1 MVRKIRKIKRVKK
14 KPKVYNFSD
23 DTKILSSNM
32 TYRKTFV
39 LFILVASFLV
49 VQLQVFSP
57 TQNLVDSFR
66 SDYESKEALIQNG
79 NKVKKGLIVQA
90 KKFKDEYKE
99 LKNIFF
105 KIGKSHEFFT
115 LIANSAVNNQLKIV
129 AIQKVNEEP
138 FKLPKKGSDP
148 NAKPE
153 MIEYDYFPDFTTASF
168 KIDFEGSYVNY
179 MDFIN
184 DIKEENKSLVV
195 DDSIISKKEGNLLSI
210 KSTLSINYTNSDA

>member
-1 MVRKIRKIKRVKK
+1 M
-14 KPKVYNFSD
+14 
-23 DTKILSSNM
+23 
-32 TYRKTFV
+32 
-39 LFILVASFLV
+39 
-49 VQLQVFSP
+49 
-57 TQNLVDSFR
+57 
-66 SDYESKEALIQNG
+66 
-79 NKVKKGLIVQA
+79 
-90 KKFKDEYKE
+90 
-99 LKNIFF
+99 
-105 KIGKSHEFFT
+105 
-115 LIANSAVNNQLKIV
+115 IANSAVNNQLKIV